1 MRGGERMNLY
11 RAQQAEQQR
20 RMSDFTSK
28 YAFFAFDENQFN
40 EGLEKLGIKPG
51 AEGALVRIPGG
62 GYVLAD
68 KAQDFRDLLKSF
80 RRERDE
86 ALRDTETGAQFAYD
100 MFRASLNDNEYSYS
114 EDAEDTLNSLGYDL
128 QDIEADPVL
137 KTAFEKACKDIL
149 QKDPD

>member
-1 MRGGERMNLY
+1 MNLY

-40 EGLEKLGIKPG
+40 EGLEKLGIAPG
-51 AEGALVRIPGG
+51 TEGALVRIPGG

-86 ALRDTETGAQFAYD
+86 ALRDAETGAQFAYD

-137 KTAFEKACKDIL
+137 KTAFDKACKDIL
-149 QKDPD
+149 QRDPD

>member
-1 MRGGERMNLY
+1 MNLY
-11 RAQQAEQQR
+11 RAQQTAQQKRMNEFLR
-20 RMSDFTSK
+20 R

-40 EGLEKLGIKPG
+40 EGLEKLGIAPG
-51 AEGALVRIPGG
+51 TEDALVSIPGG

-68 KAQDFRDLLKSF
+68 KAQDFTDLLKSF
-80 RRERDE
+80 RRERAD
-86 ALRDTETGAQFAYD
+86 AIRDTETGAQFAYD

-137 KTAFEKACKDIL
+137 KTAFDKACKDIL
-149 QKDPD
+149 QRDPD

>member
-1 MRGGERMNLY
+1 MNLY
-11 RAQQAEQQR
+11 RAQQAEQQK

-40 EGLEKLGIKPG
+40 EGLEKLGIAPG
-51 AEGALVRIPGG
+51 TEDALVSIPGG
-62 GYVLAD
+62 GYVLAV
-68 KAQDFRDLLKSF
+68 KVQDFKDLLKSF
-80 RRERDE
+80 RQERAD
-86 ALRDTETGAQFAYD
+86 AIRDTETGAQFAYD
-100 MFRASLNDNEYSYS
+100 MFRASLNDSEYSYS

-149 QKDPD
+149 QKE

>member
-1 MRGGERMNLY
+1 MNLY
-11 RAQQAEQQR
+11 RAQQTAQQR
-20 RMSDFTSK
+20 RMNEFVSK

-40 EGLEKLGIKPG
+40 EGLEKLGITPG

-80 RRERDE
+80 RQERAD
-86 ALRDTETGAQFAYD
+86 AIRDTETGAQFAYD
-100 MFRASLNDNEYSYS
+100 MFRASLNDSEYSYS

-128 QDIEADPVL
+128 QDIEANPVL
-137 KTAFEKACKDIL
+137 KTAFDKACKDIL
-149 QKDPD
+149 QRDPD

>member
-1 MRGGERMNLY
+1 MNLY
-11 RAQQAEQQR
+11 RTQQTAQQR
-20 RMSDFTSK
+20 RMNEFVSK

-40 EGLEKLGIKPG
+40 EGLEKLGIAPG
-51 AEGALVRIPGG
+51 TEDALVSIPGG
-62 GYVLAD
+62 GYVLAV
-68 KAQDFRDLLKSF
+68 KVQDFKDLLKSF
-80 RRERDE
+80 RQERAD
-86 ALRDTETGAQFAYD
+86 AIRDTETGAQFAYD
-100 MFRASLNDNEYSYS
+100 MFRASLNDSEYSYS

>member
-1 MRGGERMNLY
+1 MNLY
-11 RAQQAEQQR
+11 RAQQTAQQR
-20 RMSDFTSK
+20 RMNEFVRR

-40 EGLEKLGIKPG
+40 EGLEKLGIAPG
-51 AEGALVRIPGG
+51 TEGALVSIPGG

-68 KAQDFRDLLKSF
+68 KAQDFTDLLKSF
-80 RRERDE
+80 RRERAD
-86 ALRDTETGAQFAYD
+86 AIRDTETGAQFAYD

-114 EDAEDTLNSLGYDL
+114 EDAEDTLYSLGYDL

-149 QKDPD
+149 QKE

>member
-1 MRGGERMNLY
+1 MNLY

-20 RMSDFTSK
+20 RMNEFVSK

-40 EGLEKLGIKPG
+40 EGLEKLGIAPG
-51 AEGALVRIPGG
+51 TEDALVSIPGG

-68 KAQDFRDLLKSF
+68 KAQDFKDLLKSF
-80 RRERDE
+80 RRERAD
-86 ALRDTETGAQFAYD
+86 AIRDTETGAQFAYD

-149 QKDPD
+149 QKE

>member
-51 AEGALVRIPGG
+51 TEDALVSIPGG

-68 KAQDFRDLLKSF
+68 KAQDFKDLLKSF
-80 RRERDE
+80 RQERAD
-86 ALRDTETGAQFAYD
+86 AIRDTETGAQFAYD

-114 EDAEDTLNSLGYDL
+114 EDTEDTLHSLGYDL

-149 QKDPD
+149 QKE